1 MAHVGHGQEGK
12 EEDWMGGGGE
22 VGLVGWW
29 TRGGTGCVKVMLDW

>member
-22 VGLVGWW
+22 VGKDGW
-29 TRGGTGCVKVMLDW
+29 TRGGTGCVKVMLDWI